1 MIGPVLTWALA
12 FAFAALGL
20 ALALNLW
27 RLIKGPDVADRIL
40 ALDTMVINA
49 IGIIVLAGIAG
60 GSGTAFEAAMLLA
73 LVGFVGTVAYCKFLL
88 RGDIIE

>member
-1 MIGPVLTWALA
+1 MIEYAVIFGFVCLT
-12 FAFAALGL
+12 L

-27 RLIKGPDVADRIL
+27 RLLKGPSIGDRIV

-49 IGIIVLAGIAG
+49 IATIVLIGIAQA
-60 GSGTAFEAAMLLA
+60 SDTFFEAALLLA
-73 LVGFVGTVAYCKFLL
+73 MVGFIGTVAYCKFML